1 MNNGSTVQD
10 DMQRKWI
17 YEEIVDR
24 IPPFRWLPPTFD
36 VVAQLLLVET
46 VGVLAFIYFQMPLE
60 AAVFGSL
67 AILYTVVWSAGCL
80 YVIPW
85 LRRLRNPTNKLERNI
100 LKDYKSR
107 LLLSRKYELI
117 GGLVCFGAVGVYLFI
132 IDTEYLQFFLG
143 AGYGNPL
150 LVILIL
156 VLAWDIAYRMG
167 LSLVTA
173 FFTAWRSISL
183 SSAARK
189 RLGLAYTAYSE
200 VRTLKYLDMINL
212 YWGLSGILLLPLAYG
227 SVLLLLGLAGFLI
240 AMVGLATLSLLAM
253 ETVPWFPP
261 DVESILRHERFA
273 YVTTCSNNQPHV
285 TPVIFVYDG
294 KYLYFA
300 ISVASA
306 KYRILK
312 KNKKIAVLVDMR
324 DRENPMKNRAVLL
337 RGKGT
342 ILGEISLKGIFK
354 LFLHGLWLLRVLFR
368 FRKKYPKYMKY
379 YDERADELPPAWQ
392 NKPFLS
398 RLIVRVEPEKITY
411 WREARP
417 TTLRA

>member
-1 MNNGSTVQD
+1 MNDESTVQD
-10 DMQRKWI
+10 GMQRKWI

-24 IPPFRWLPPTFD
+24 IPPFRWLPPIFD
-36 VVAQLLLVET
+36 VIAQLLLVET
-46 VGVLAFIYFQMPLE
+46 VGVLAFIYFQMPIE
-60 AAVFGSL
+60 AAVYGSL

-85 LRRLRNPTNKLERNI
+85 LRRLRNPTNKLERKV
-100 LKDYKSR
+100 LQEYKSR
-107 LLLSRKYELI
+107 LLLSRNYELI
-117 GGLVCFGAVGVYLFI
+117 GGVVCFVAVIVYLY
-132 IDTEYLQFFLG
+132 IDPTYLQYFLG

-150 LVILIL
+150 LTILII
-156 VLAWDIAYRMG
+156 VLAWDVAYRMG

-173 FFTAWRSISL
+173 LFTAWRSISL

-212 YWGLSGILLLPLAYG
+212 YWGLSAILLLPLAYG

-240 AMVGLATLSLLAM
+240 GMVGLATLSLMAM

-261 DVESILRHERFA
+261 DVEAILRHEKFA
-273 YVTTCSNNQPHV
+273 YVTTCSKNQPHV

-342 ILGEISLKGIFK
+342 ILGEISLKGVFK

-379 YDERADELPPAWQ
+379 YDERAAELPPAWQ

>member
-1 MNNGSTVQD
+1 MNGRSTVQD
-10 DMQRKWI
+10 KLQRKWI

-24 IPPFRWLPPTFD
+24 IPPFRWLPPIFD
-36 VVAQLLLVET
+36 VIAQLLLVET
-46 VGVLAFIYFQMPLE
+46 VGVFAFIYFQMPVE
-60 AAVFGSL
+60 AAVYGSL

-85 LRRLRNPTNKLERNI
+85 LRRLRNPTNKLERKV
-100 LKDYKSR
+100 LQDYKSR
-107 LLLSRKYELI
+107 LLLDRKFELL
-117 GGLVCFGAVGVYLFI
+117 GGVVCFVAVIAYLFY
-132 IDTEYLQFFLG
+132 DTGYLQFFLG
-143 AGYGNPL
+143 AGFGNPL
-150 LVILIL
+150 LAILIL
-156 VLAWDIAYRMG
+156 VLAWDISYRMG
-167 LSLVTA
+167 LSMVTA
-173 FFTAWRSISL
+173 LFTARRSISL

-200 VRTLKYLDMINL
+200 VRTLKYLDMINI
-212 YWGLSGILLLPLAYG
+212 YWGLSALLLLPLAMG
-227 SVLLLLGLAGFLI
+227 SYLLLLGLAAFL
-240 AMVGLATLSLLAM
+240 VGTIGLSTLSLMAM

-261 DVESILRHERFA
+261 DVESILNHERFA
-273 YVTTCSNNQPHV
+273 YVTVCSKKQPHV

-306 KYRILK
+306 KYRIIK
-312 KNKKIAVLVDMR
+312 KNPNIAVLVDMR

-337 RGKGT
+337 RGKGM
-342 ILGEISLKGIFK
+342 ILGEISLQGIFR
-354 LFLHGLWLLRVLFR
+354 LFLHGLWLLRVRMLFGR
-368 FRKKYPKYMKY
+368 KYPQYMKY
-379 YDERADELPPAWQ
+379 YEEKARELPPAWQ